1 MESILSSIKKML
13 GIQEEYTHFDA
24 DIIMHINS
32 VFMILNQLGVG
43 PAKTYA
49 ITGNLETWSNF
60 VSSDNT
66 DLSVIKTYM
75 YLKVKMI
82 FDPPSSS
89 AMIDSMN
96 RQISEYEWRLNVAA
110 ESQQSSGEEV
120 SQNG

>member
-60 VSSDNT
+60 VSSENT
-66 DLSVIKTYM
+66 DLNVIKTYM
-75 YLKVKMI
+75 YLKVKMM

-89 AMIDSMN
+89 AMIESMD